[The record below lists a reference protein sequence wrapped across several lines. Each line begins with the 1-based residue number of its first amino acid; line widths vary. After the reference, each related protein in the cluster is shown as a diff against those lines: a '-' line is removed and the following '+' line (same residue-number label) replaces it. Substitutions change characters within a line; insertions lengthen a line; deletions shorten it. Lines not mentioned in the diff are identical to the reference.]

1 MTNYQNKKD
10 VSQDSKSQ
18 KSCSETSSVVSF
30 ASSMTS
36 SGKPNGTTKSDKKLK
51 TQKRGN
57 RAQRRE
63 AAITKS
69 SLDDMAR
76 QLAEHDLKE
85 SKDREKKRAKAQ
97 ARLAKWEWMKQ
108 RFEGMNFTVHQ
119 EPITCPVLAVVAII
133 HLILLT
139 AVLIA
144 APQGRDLGALPI
156 LAVCSLSLGTV
167 ALGKRAYE
175 RSYRKI
181 LFLLSATVYLA
192 FITTAIV
199 AQIYFESAAALMLVI
214 AMSVFSAH
222 SIAVVILIWV
232 GKRVDRLMA
241 LNPRPLATYKFVS
254 WEELGQ
260 DDMRPDCN
268 RKKEIDHE
276 SVNMWVQI
284 EHHTFPKRRS
294 TIKVCAE
301 TVAQAC
307 GQGVILGTGD
317 LEACASAAEGAMRR
331 LSTVNV
337 NKTALFERGI
347 QCHRTL
353 HLVKAILKH
362 SKEKGVSLEPELG
375 F

>member
-1 MTNYQNKKD
+1 
-10 VSQDSKSQ
+10 
-18 KSCSETSSVVSF
+18 
-30 ASSMTS
+30 
-36 SGKPNGTTKSDKKLK
+36 
-51 TQKRGN
+51 
-57 RAQRRE
+57 
-63 AAITKS
+63 
-69 SLDDMAR
+69 MAR
-76 QLAEHDLKE
+76 QQAEHDLKE
-85 SKDREKKRAKAQ
+85 SKDREKKRVKEQ
-97 ARLAKWEWMKQ
+97 ERLAKWEWMKE

-119 EPITCPVLAVVAII
+119 EPIKCPVLAVVAVI

-139 AVLIA
+139 AILIA
-144 APQGRDLGALPI
+144 APRGRDLGALPF

-167 ALGKRAYE
+167 ALGKRAFE
-175 RSYRKI
+175 RSYKKT

-199 AQIYFESAAALMLVI
+199 AQIYFDSAAALLAVI
-214 AMSVFSAH
+214 AMSIFSAH
-222 SIAVVILIWV
+222 SIVVASLIWL
-232 GKRVDRLMA
+232 GKRVDKLMS
-241 LNPRPLATYKFVS
+241 LNPRPLATYKFLS
-254 WEELGQ
+254 WEELRRN
-260 DDMRPDCN
+260 DMRPDCN

-284 EHHTFPKRRS
+284 EHHTFPKRKT

-353 HLVKAILKH
+353 HLAKAILKH